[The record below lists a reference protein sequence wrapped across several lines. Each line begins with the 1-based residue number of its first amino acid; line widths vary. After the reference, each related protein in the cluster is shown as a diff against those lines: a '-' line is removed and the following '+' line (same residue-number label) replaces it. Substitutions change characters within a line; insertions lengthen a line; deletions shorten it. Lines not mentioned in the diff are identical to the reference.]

1 MDVKD
6 INFKEYLANK
16 KKMDEELEMQQR
28 SEAEQSYQTQAMNG
42 SVESLLTKYVGRGD
56 LKEGLKNLGA
66 DLGKAIFDYAIN
78 TYVTDDMFA
87 SADDRAKYNNIIAQK
102 IQQTAASTLVD
113 LLKHMSIDI
122 ANTKNAITM

>member
-1 MDVKD
+1 MDAKD

-28 SEAEQSYQTQAMNG
+28 SEAEQSYQTQVMNG

-56 LKEGLKNLGA
+56 LKEGLKTLGA

-87 SADDRAKYNNIIAQK
+87 SADDRAKYNNIITQK
-102 IQQTAASTLVD
+102 IQQTAANTLID

-122 ANTKNAITM
+122 ANTKNAITL